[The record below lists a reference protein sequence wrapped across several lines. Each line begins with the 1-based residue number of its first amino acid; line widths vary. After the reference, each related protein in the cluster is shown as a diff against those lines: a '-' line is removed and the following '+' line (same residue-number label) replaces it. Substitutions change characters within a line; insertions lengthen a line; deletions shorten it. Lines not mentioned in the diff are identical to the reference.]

1 MGPELSSVTHS
12 STPTT
17 ASTGPDASTGPA
29 ASSGTAATSQPTR
42 TTAESL
48 SAPEISEK
56 ATPVTEEVE
65 ASPAEAEPEVYVKT
79 VSEDERYAKYFKML
93 KVGVP
98 LQAVKNKMFQ
108 EGLPGDVLDD
118 PDAPAE

>member
-65 ASPAEAEPEVYVKT
+65 ASPAEAEPEV
-79 VSEDERYAKYFKML
+79 L
-93 KVGVP
+93 VGVTDQQQNH
-98 LQAVKNKMFQ
+98 LSVVFLHTGVC
-108 EGLPGDVLDD
+108 EDSV
-118 PDAPAE
+118 